1 MIEIAGSS
9 KVLTTK
15 GMVTQDAS
23 TNRVEKLQD
32 KIGYRFNEPRLLQQ
46 ALTHKSYSKTNNER
60 LEFVGDAVLGYL
72 VGTMLYRQYPD
83 VQEDALSLMRA
94 QLVRGKTLAQV
105 ALSIQL
111 PEYLLLGSGEL
122 RSGGR
127 ERASILADALE
138 AVIGAVH
145 EDGGIEQAQA
155 LVHRLFDDLTK
166 GLDAQ
171 SLKDPKT
178 RLQELLQGQGFELP
192 LYTVEQISGAD
203 HQRQYTVKC
212 QVPAL
217 GLMAV
222 AQESSRRGA
231 EKASAQ
237 QVLLL
242 ALTEQKAKEKTKQNA
257 KQHAKK
263 QANSELD
270 TSAGLGS
277 KSVKDA
283 QASGDQ
289 TADNVNPGENND

>member
-1 MIEIAGSS
+1 LIETAGLS
-9 KVLTTK
+9 KAPTTK
-15 GMVTQDAS
+15 GMVTPNAS
-23 TNRVEKLQD
+23 ANRMEKLQD
-32 KIGYRFNEPRLLQQ
+32 KIGYRFKQPKLLQQ

-60 LEFVGDAVLGYL
+60 LEFMGDAVLGYL
-72 VGTMLYRQYPD
+72 VGSMLYRQYPD

-111 PEYLLLGSGEL
+111 PECLLLGSGEL

-145 EDGGIEQAQA
+145 EDGGIEQAQR
-155 LVHRLFDDLTK
+155 LVHQLFNDLTK

-178 RLQELLQGQGFELP
+178 RLQELLQGNGLELP
-192 LYTVEQISGAD
+192 LYTVDKISGAD
-203 HQRQYTVKC
+203 HLRQYTVKC
-212 QVPAL
+212 EVPAL

-237 QVLLL
+237 QVLIL
-242 ALTEQKAKEKTKQNA
+242 ALAKQQTQQQADMQQGKAAQFRGQSSKIVNVGTKQT
-257 KQHAKK
+257 Q
-263 QANSELD
+263 
-270 TSAGLGS
+270 
-277 KSVKDA
+277 
-283 QASGDQ
+283 
-289 TADNVNPGENND
+289 DNGNPGENND

>member
-1 MIEIAGSS
+1 MS
-9 KVLTTK
+9 TH
-15 GMVTQDAS
+15 DAS
-23 TNRVEKLQD
+23 TNRLAKLQD
-32 KIGYRFNEPRLLQQ
+32 KIGYRFKELRLLQQ

-60 LEFVGDAVLGYL
+60 LEFMGDAVLGYL
-72 VGTMLYRQYPD
+72 VGNMLYRLYPD

-105 ALSIQL
+105 ALTIQL
-111 PEYLLLGSGEL
+111 PDYLLLGSGEL

-145 EDGGIEQAQA
+145 EDGGIDHAQS

-178 RLQELLQGQGFELP
+178 RLQELLQGNGLDLP
-192 LYTVEQISGAD
+192 LYTVENISGAD
-203 HQRQYTVKC
+203 HQRQYLVKC
-212 QVPAL
+212 EVPAL
-217 GLMAV
+217 QLEAV

-242 ALTEQKAKEKTKQNA
+242 ALAQQQADTGHGNAPGLGKTNVRVVRTLA
-257 KQHAKK
+257 KQ
-263 QANSELD
+263 
-270 TSAGLGS
+270 
-277 KSVKDA
+277 
-283 QASGDQ
+283 
-289 TADNVNPGENND
+289 TAENNSGEEND